1 MKKLSTISLFMLVF
15 SIGFAQPF
23 QKQSDVTLP
32 DSIQTSKPT
41 WVDLDND
48 GLLDILLISK
58 AQSGKTHFQFIKGDT
73 IAPLVLHAKK
83 KSVINVNCSM
93 IIDYNHDNNMDVVLS
108 GDKNGTPVTAVY
120 LNLGSFD
127 FLEKI
132 ISVPSFTSI
141 KVSDLDNDARPEW
154 IVSGTESGNFFLRI
168 LKQES
173 ELVWKV
179 AHDTLLINAPS
190 IEIVDANNDGNR
202 DLFIS
207 GSKVPNV
214 PTSMFLIN
222 QGKLYF
228 KPYLSSQL
236 VGATS
241 SADFN
246 SDGIFDVLMMG
257 KDNNNVLRS
266 PLYESTG
273 SGYNTKSYYRTLFEP
288 HVLAADFTSDGV
300 VDVQCLGLNR
310 LVPQFRSDTSNVILF
325 GADSIMLNTRDLV
338 SQHFGD
344 ADHDGDLDLA
354 QVIEKDQLHLI
365 AYDNNPGKKNL
376 PPGIPKKGIAV
387 SIYDRVFVYWEK
399 TTDDHTAEQ
408 SLTYDLYLEGN
419 PLYQAGEFDLLNQR
433 RLTVTHGNNGTQNFR
448 LLKNVPI
455 TGLNFSVQAI
465 DNSFHAGGLCIGGST
480 TCANVQTEQLQ
491 ACSKEQFTLTS
502 PPNALWFSF
511 AKGFLGIKN
520 EYKLDATAKDTV
532 FYFDPAKTGCAAL
545 MAWTVKI
552 NNDTVKTY
560 TSDQYAC
567 MDSQIQFSVEPG
579 WSNIQWSSQKKG
591 NLGSSTSINYKVT
604 GPDSVFVTMSNGQGC
619 KITRKTA
626 VKVSQPDVKV
636 EDDNYK
642 ILKGDEVQLIASGAS
657 TYEWTPTAG
666 LSSSTIANPIASPT
680 VTTLYTVTGIDSV
693 GCIDKATVNIDVQ
706 GAGFIPSLFTPNDD
720 GKNDELRLYGMPS
733 VKDFVFSIYNREG
746 SLVYKSTDV
755 SQAMNVGWDG
765 TKNGTKQP
773 PGVYFWK
780 VKGEVSSGDRILLNG
795 KDTGSIVLVR

>member
-1 MKKLSTISLFMLVF
+1 MFLV

-23 QKQSDVTLP
+23 HKQSDVTLP

-48 GLLDILLISK
+48 GLLDILLVSK
-58 AQSGKTHFQFIKGDT
+58 AQSGKSHFQFIKGDT
-73 IAPLVLHAKK
+73 VAPLVLHAKK
-83 KSVINVNCSM
+83 KSVINVNSSM
-93 IIDYNHDNNMDVVLS
+93 IIDYNHDNNMDIVVS
-108 GDKNGTPVTAVY
+108 GDKNGTPLTAVY

-127 FLEKI
+127 FQEKI
-132 ISVPSFTSI
+132 ISVPSYSSI
-141 KVSDLDNDARPEW
+141 KISDLDNDARPEW
-154 IVSGTESGNFFLRI
+154 IVSGTESGNFYLRI

-179 AHDTLLINAPS
+179 AHDTLLINAPA

-202 DLFIS
+202 DIFIS
-207 GSKVPNV
+207 GTTAPSS

-228 KPYLSSQL
+228 KPYLSAQL
-236 VGATS
+236 VGATT

-246 SDGIFDVLMMG
+246 SDGVFDVLLMG

-266 PLYESTG
+266 SLYESAG
-273 SGYNTKSYYRTLFEP
+273 GGYNAKNYFRTLYEP
-288 HVLAADFTSDGV
+288 NLLAADFTSDGV
-300 VDVQCLGLNR
+300 VDVHYRGRDLPTL
-310 LVPQFRSDTSNVILF
+310 TSNTIQY
-325 GADSIMLNTRDLV
+325 GADSIMLDKVDLIN
-338 SQHFGD
+338 QNFGD
-344 ADHDGDLDLA
+344 AEHDGDLDLA
-354 QVIEKDQLHLI
+354 QITGNTQLHLVV
-365 AYDNNPGKKNL
+365 YKNQPEKKNL
-376 PPGIPKKGIAV
+376 PPGIPKKGVAV
-387 SIYDRVFVYWEK
+387 TIYDRVFVYWEK
-399 TTDDHTAEQ
+399 TTDDHTAQQ
-408 SLTYDLYLEGN
+408 SLTYDLLLESN

-448 LLKNVPI
+448 LLKNVPV
-455 TGLNFSVQAI
+455 TGLSFSVQAV

-491 ACSKEQFTLTS
+491 ACSKEQFTLSS

-511 AKGFLGIKN
+511 SKGFLGIKN
-520 EYKLDATAKDTV
+520 EYTFDATAKDTV

-545 MAWTVKI
+545 KAWTVKI
-552 NNDTVKTY
+552 NNDTIKTY

-567 MDSQIQFSVEPG
+567 MDVQLQFSVEPG
-579 WSNIQWSSQKKG
+579 WSNIQWSSRSKG
-591 NLGSSTSINYKVT
+591 NLGSASSITYKVT
-604 GPDSVFVTMSNGQGC
+604 GPDSVFVTMSNAQGC

-626 VKVSQPDVKV
+626 VKISQPEVQV

-642 ILKGDEVQLIASGAS
+642 ILKGDEVQLGASGAS
-657 TYEWTPTAG
+657 TYEWTPATG
-666 LSSSTIANPIASPT
+666 LSSSTISNPIASPA
-680 VTTLYTVTGIDSV
+680 VTTLYTVTGYDSV
-693 GCIDKATVNIDVQ
+693 GCINKATVNIVVE
-706 GAGFIPSLFTPNDD
+706 GAGFIPNLFTPNDD
-720 GKNDELRLYGMPS
+720 GKNDELKLYGMPS

-746 SLVYKSTDV
+746 SLVYRTTDV
-755 SQAMNVGWDG
+755 SDAMSRGWDG
-765 TKNGTKQP
+765 TNHGTKQP